1 MDYHPYLTNDCLIH
15 IFSFFQEDDL
25 IRASSVCKEWQE
37 AAETPWLWREM
48 CLQRWGFCNIAVLG
62 SEHGKQAWKS
72 YFLRRSHLEL
82 KMTKG
87 RSGGDYTCNSLRG
100 HTGRV
105 VGCVYLSGNSP
116 QLPDFWSSTPTICSS
131 SSDGTV
137 RAWDVQQGVQLWCSP
152 VQSPLTGM
160 VADGGHGGVITSDS
174 TGLLKAWDG
183 QSGQEM
189 SFYSS
194 ASPQCT
200 LLPYSVE
207 DSSFLSVGTSQGSVH
222 TLTSPSLSK
231 LSTLVVC
238 DTFKVNLLLASP
250 DKKWILAGTTE
261 NMDMSPKVLS
271 SQSVTCPS
279 EEEDPLCQCLPVSGC
294 SAAAFLPSQPARLAT
309 VHCKDNSHSNMH
321 HNKVLS
327 VFDIIIKKTRFK
339 TEIQVE
345 QVEKFELVFE
355 GRTSDILLEGKG
367 SSTLVVAAHRE
378 LKVYTVKGELI
389 CSFKDHT
396 EPICSIC
403 VDSFRVVT
411 ASRDLSLRVLTWKT
425 DRDKGLTLESR
436 YHLLGGSHSMS
447 RGFSYVA
454 CDYSTIVASVEAVD
468 GKDVLKAYSFN
479 S

>member
-1 MDYHPYLTNDCLIH
+1 
-15 IFSFFQEDDL
+15 
-25 IRASSVCKEWQE
+25 
-37 AAETPWLWREM
+37 M

-87 RSGGDYTCNSLRG
+87 RSGGDYTCKSLRG

-116 QLPDFWSSTPTICSS
+116 QLPDFWSSTPTVCSS

-200 LLPYSVE
+200 LLPYSME
-207 DSSFLSVGTSQGSVH
+207 GSSFLSVGTSQGSVH

-250 DKKWILAGTTE
+250 DKKWILAGTTG

-309 VHCKDNSHSNMH
+309 VHCKENSHSNSH

-327 VFDIIIKKTRFK
+327 VFDVIIKKTRFK
-339 TEIQVE
+339 TKIQVE
-345 QVEKFELVFE
+345 QMEKFELVFE

-447 RGFSYVA
+447 RGFSYVV

>member
-1 MDYHPYLTNDCLIH
+1 MEYHPYLTNDCLIH
-15 IFSFFQEDDL
+15 IFSFLQEDDL

-87 RSGGDYTCNSLRG
+87 RSGGDYTFKSLRG

-105 VGCVYLSGNSP
+105 VGCVYLSGNSL
-116 QLPDFWSSTPTICSS
+116 QLPDFWSSTATVCSS

-137 RAWDVQQGVQLWCSP
+137 RAWDVQKGVQLWCSP

-189 SFYSS
+189 SSYSS

-200 LLPYSVE
+200 LLPYSM
-207 DSSFLSVGTSQGSVH
+207 DGSSFLSVGTSQGSVH

-261 NMDMSPKVLS
+261 NMDMSPKVMS

-309 VHCKDNSHSNMH
+309 VHCKDNSHSNRH

-327 VFDIIIKKTRFK
+327 VFNIIIKKTRFK
-339 TEIQVE
+339 SEIQVE

-447 RGFSYVA
+447 RGFSNVV

>member
-1 MDYHPYLTNDCLIH
+1 MLHCRDGARFPLDVMFGIQAKKFNLG
-15 IFSFFQEDDL
+15 F
-25 IRASSVCKEWQE
+25 IRPENLVSHGLRVF
-37 AAETPWLWREM
+37 REM

-62 SEHGKQAWKS
+62 SEHGKQTWKS

-87 RSGGDYTCNSLRG
+87 RSGGDYTCKSLRG

-116 QLPDFWSSTPTICSS
+116 QLPDFWSSTPTVCSS

-189 SFYSS
+189 FFYSS

-200 LLPYSVE
+200 LLPYSLE
-207 DSSFLSVGTSQGSVH
+207 GSSFLSVGTSQGSVH

-309 VHCKDNSHSNMH
+309 VHCKDNSHSNTH

-327 VFDIIIKKTRFK
+327 VFDVIIKKTRFK

-355 GRTSDILLEGKG
+355 GRASDILLEGKG

-378 LKVYTVKGELI
+378 LKVYTVKGELL

-447 RGFSYVA
+447 RGFSYVV

>member
-1 MDYHPYLTNDCLIH
+1 MKSHY
-15 IFSFFQEDDL
+15 DL

-87 RSGGDYTCNSLRG
+87 RSGGDYTCKSLRG

-116 QLPDFWSSTPTICSS
+116 QLPDFWSSTPTVCSS

-200 LLPYSVE
+200 LLPYSME
-207 DSSFLSVGTSQGSVH
+207 GSSFLSVGTSQGSVH

-261 NMDMSPKVLS
+261 DMDMSPKVLS

-279 EEEDPLCQCLPVSGC
+279 EKEDLLCQCLPVSGC
-294 SAAAFLPSQPARLAT
+294 NAAAFLPSQPARLAT
-309 VHCKDNSHSNMH
+309 VHCKNNSHLNTH

-411 ASRDLSLRVLTWKT
+411 GSRDLSLRVLTWKT
-425 DRDKGLTLESR
+425 DSNKGLTLESR

-447 RGFSYVA
+447 RGFSYVV

>member
-1 MDYHPYLTNDCLIH
+1 MQQ
-15 IFSFFQEDDL
+15 SDDL

-87 RSGGDYTCNSLRG
+87 RSGGDYTCKSLRG

-116 QLPDFWSSTPTICSS
+116 QLPDFWSSTPTVCSS

-200 LLPYSVE
+200 LLPYSME
-207 DSSFLSVGTSQGSVH
+207 GSSFLSVGTSQGSVH

-261 NMDMSPKVLS
+261 DMDMSPKVLS

-279 EEEDPLCQCLPVSGC
+279 EKEDLLCQCLPVSGC
-294 SAAAFLPSQPARLAT
+294 NAAAFLPSQPARLAT
-309 VHCKDNSHSNMH
+309 VHCKNNSHLNTH

-411 ASRDLSLRVLTWKT
+411 GSRDLSLRVLTWKT
-425 DRDKGLTLESR
+425 DSNKGLTLESR

-447 RGFSYVA
+447 RGFSYVV

>member
-1 MDYHPYLTNDCLIH
+1 
-15 IFSFFQEDDL
+15 
-25 IRASSVCKEWQE
+25 
-37 AAETPWLWREM
+37 M

-62 SEHGKQAWKS
+62 SEHGKQTWKS

-87 RSGGDYTCNSLRG
+87 RSGGDYTCKSLRG

-116 QLPDFWSSTPTICSS
+116 QLPDFWSSTPTVCSS

-189 SFYSS
+189 FFYSS

-200 LLPYSVE
+200 LLPYSLE
-207 DSSFLSVGTSQGSVH
+207 GSSFLSVGTSQGSVH

-309 VHCKDNSHSNMH
+309 VHCKDNSHSNTH

-327 VFDIIIKKTRFK
+327 VFDVIIKKTRFK

-355 GRTSDILLEGKG
+355 GRASDILLEGKG

-378 LKVYTVKGELI
+378 LKVYTVKGELL

-447 RGFSYVA
+447 RGFSYVV

>member
-1 MDYHPYLTNDCLIH
+1 
-15 IFSFFQEDDL
+15 
-25 IRASSVCKEWQE
+25 
-37 AAETPWLWREM
+37 M

>member
-25 IRASSVCKEWQE
+25 IRASIVCKEWQE

-72 YFLRRSHLEL
+72 YFLRRSHLEQ

-87 RSGGDYTCNSLRG
+87 RSGGDYTCKSLRG
-100 HTGRV
+100 HTSRV
-105 VGCVYLSGNSP
+105 VGCVYLSGNSL
-116 QLPDFWSSTPTICSS
+116 QLSDFWSCTPTVCSS
-131 SSDGTV
+131 SLDGTV

-160 VADGGHGGVITSDS
+160 VADGRQGGVITSDS

-183 QSGQEM
+183 QSGQEI

-200 LLPYSVE
+200 LLTYSM
-207 DSSFLSVGTSQGSVH
+207 DGSSFLSVGTSQGSVH
-222 TLTSPSLSK
+222 TLSSPSLSK
-231 LSTLVVC
+231 LSSLVVC

-250 DKKWILAGTTE
+250 DKKWILAGTKG
-261 NMDMSPKVLS
+261 NMDMSPKVVS
-271 SQSVTCPS
+271 SQSVTSPS

-294 SAAAFLPSQPARLAT
+294 SAATFLPSLPARLAT
-309 VHCKDNSHSNMH
+309 VHCKDHSHTH

-339 TEIQVE
+339 SEIQVE

-367 SSTLVVAAHRE
+367 SSTLVIAAHRE

-447 RGFSYVA
+447 RGFSNVV